1 MNMHISTLN
10 DAHEDAYEA
19 DLNDINSAIGELLIK
34 LVYKEEQAKR
44 IERRIHW
51 LYELR
56 ELAKLEPGL
65 NVAG

>member
-1 MNMHISTLN
+1 MNIHISTLN
-10 DAHEDAYEA
+10 DAHEEDYEA

-34 LVYKEEQAKR
+34 LVYRQAEAKR